1 MHYFNS
7 NGKYSKA
14 INTLTIVLL
23 AVVSMLYVIKG
34 ISQVNPVEAAI
45 IESEDTTAITTTIT
59 GTTSLT
65 TTTVITTTTTTS
77 NVSTTAL
84 SSSTSETSITEAIVE
99 TVRSRT
105 TTQSNVSEDEK
116 EGPKETD
123 TVVIQE
129 PEYIVFKESTH
140 YVHRST
146 CRWYDSNCY
155 EITDT
160 NNIEAR
166 ICTECNPEI
175 EIVNEYIDPA
185 PVTESVS
192 IEEEIV
198 NSSSITTC
206 VTEYERTLLAEIVHH
221 EAGSDWITQY
231 NKAKVAAGVMNRVYD
246 ARFPNDVYSVL
257 TAPRQFENYWPGCC
271 IPNQADYDAVDYYF
285 AHQDEFN
292 SDNSWYGDGY
302 QNHFYYQ

>member
-65 TTTVITTTTTTS
+65 TTTVITTTTTS

-84 SSSTSETSITEAIVE
+84 SSSTSETSITETVAE

-292 SDNSWYGDGY
+292 NDNSWYGDGY

>member
-105 TTQSNVSEDEK
+105 TTQSNVSEDKK

>member
-65 TTTVITTTTTTS
+65 TTTVITTTTTS

-123 TVVIQE
+123 TIAIQE

-140 YVHRST
+140 YIHRST

-192 IEEEIV
+192 IEEEIA
-198 NSSSITTC
+198 NTSSITTC

>member
-45 IESEDTTAITTTIT
+45 IETEDTTAITTTIT

-105 TTQSNVSEDEK
+105 TTQSNVSEDKK

-123 TVVIQE
+123 TIAIQE

-140 YVHRST
+140 YIHRST

-231 NKAKVAAGVMNRVYD
+231 NKTKVAAGVMNRVYD

>member
-246 ARFPNDVYSVL
+246 SRFPNDVYSVL

>member
-65 TTTVITTTTTTS
+65 TTTVITTTTIS

-105 TTQSNVSEDEK
+105 TTQSNVSEDKK

>member
-34 ISQVNPVEAAI
+34 ISQVNPVEAVI
-45 IESEDTTAITTTIT
+45 IESEDMTAITTTIT

-65 TTTVITTTTTTS
+65 TTTVITTTTS

-84 SSSTSETSITEAIVE
+84 SSSTSETSITETVAE

-231 NKAKVAAGVMNRVYD
+231 NKAKVAEIGR
-246 ARFPNDVYSVL
+246 
-257 TAPRQFENYWPGCC
+257 
-271 IPNQADYDAVDYYF
+271 
-285 AHQDEFN
+285 AHV
-292 SDNSWYGDGY
+292 
-302 QNHFYYQ
+302 

>member
-65 TTTVITTTTTTS
+65 TTTVITTTTTS

-105 TTQSNVSEDEK
+105 TTQSNVSEDKK

-192 IEEEIV
+192 IEEEIA

>member
-105 TTQSNVSEDEK
+105 TTQSNVSEDKK

-192 IEEEIV
+192 IEEEIA
-198 NSSSITTC
+198 NISSITTC

-246 ARFPNDVYSVL
+246 SRFPNDVYSVL

-292 SDNSWYGDGY
+292 NDNSWYGDGY

>member
-65 TTTVITTTTTTS
+65 TTTVITTTTTTTTS

-84 SSSTSETSITEAIVE
+84 SSTSITETVAE

-105 TTQSNVSEDEK
+105 TTQSNVSEDKK

-192 IEEEIV
+192 IEEEIA
-198 NSSSITTC
+198 NISSTTTC

-292 SDNSWYGDGY
+292 NDNSWYGDGY

>member
-65 TTTVITTTTTTS
+65 TTTVITTTTTS

-105 TTQSNVSEDEK
+105 TTQSNVSEDKK

>member
-45 IESEDTTAITTTIT
+45 IESEDTTTITTTIT

-65 TTTVITTTTTTS
+65 TTTVITTTTTS

-105 TTQSNVSEDEK
+105 TTQSNVSEDKK

-192 IEEEIV
+192 IEEEIA
-198 NSSSITTC
+198 NTSSITTC

-271 IPNQADYDAVDYYF
+271 IPNQSDYDAVDYYF

>member
-65 TTTVITTTTTTS
+65 TTTVITTTTS

-105 TTQSNVSEDEK
+105 TTQSNVSEDKK

>member
-65 TTTVITTTTTTS
+65 TTTVITTTTTS

-84 SSSTSETSITEAIVE
+84 SSSTSETSITETVAE

-105 TTQSNVSEDEK
+105 TTQSNVSEDKK

-129 PEYIVFKESTH
+129 PE
-140 YVHRST
+140 
-146 CRWYDSNCY
+146 
-155 EITDT
+155 
-160 NNIEAR
+160 
-166 ICTECNPEI
+166 
-175 EIVNEYIDPA
+175 
-185 PVTESVS
+185 
-192 IEEEIV
+192 
-198 NSSSITTC
+198 
-206 VTEYERTLLAEIVHH
+206 
-221 EAGSDWITQY
+221 
-231 NKAKVAAGVMNRVYD
+231 
-246 ARFPNDVYSVL
+246 
-257 TAPRQFENYWPGCC
+257 
-271 IPNQADYDAVDYYF
+271 
-285 AHQDEFN
+285 
-292 SDNSWYGDGY
+292 
-302 QNHFYYQ
+302 

>member
-34 ISQVNPVEAAI
+34 ISQVNPVEAVI

-65 TTTVITTTTTTS
+65 TTTVITTTTTS

-105 TTQSNVSEDEK
+105 TTQSNVSEDKK

-123 TVVIQE
+123 TIAIQE

-140 YVHRST
+140 YIHRST

>member
-65 TTTVITTTTTTS
+65 TTTVITTTTTS

-129 PEYIVFKESTH
+129 PGYIVFKESTH

-192 IEEEIV
+192 IEEEIA
-198 NSSSITTC
+198 NTSSITTC

>member
-65 TTTVITTTTTTS
+65 TTTVITTTTTS